1 MYLVLECI
9 SFMVFFGPQISVLW
23 SLRLIDD
30 GYNNNVWLLVFV
42 LINLLLIVC
51 VFDCGLLVACGFWL
65 FWLLNALLWLI
76 DGD

>member
-30 GYNNNVWLLVFV
+30 GYNNNVWVLVFV

-51 VFDCGLLVACGFWL
+51 VFVIGLHIVYGSF
-65 FWLLNALLWLI
+65 ALPI
-76 DGD
+76 